1 MGRYAPVTSISRL
14 MPGFLVGNTTASDT
28 AGVDIWSIA
37 SDDAEA
43 EVNSSLVARYDASAW
58 TSTGSPAIPPLVRK
72 MANDL
77 SCLYTIRRSQV
88 QDSQIKNPNIA
99 EWERTQDILEQ
110 IESGERRLAYTDG
123 SLVPTRSGSRILSST
138 EDYAH
143 IFALDDESNWDVDD
157 DLIDDVD
164 SERA

>member
-1 MGRYAPVTSISRL
+1 

-28 AGVDIWSIA
+28 AGVNIWSTA

-43 EVNSSLVARYDASAW
+43 EVNSALVARYDPSAW
-58 TSTGSPAIPPLVRK
+58 TSTGTPAIPPLVRK

-77 SCLYTIRRSQV
+77 TCMYTMKRSQV

-99 EWERTQDILEQ
+99 EWERSVDILEQ
-110 IESGERRLAYTDG
+110 IENGDRRLAYTDG
-123 SLVPTRSGSRILSST
+123 SLVPTRSASRMLSST

-143 IFALDDESNWDVDD
+143 IINMDDEKNWAVDELQED
-157 DLIDDVD
+157 DIDT
-164 SERA
+164 ERA